1 MRYLDIT
8 QYYSAIKRD
17 QIMTFPV
24 TGRKVEVIILS
35 EVGKTEQDKNHMSS
49 LLGGF

>member
-1 MRYLDIT
+1 MGYLDII
-8 QYYSAIKRD
+8 QDYSAIKED
-17 QIMTFPV
+17 QTMTFPDN
-24 TGRKVEVIILS
+24 RKKVEVIILS